1 MFVPASPMDF
11 PCNYDWVKH
20 VLAKMEILIEQTE
33 QLYNTWLCGKCLLKF
48 SVKVV
53 G

>member
-1 MFVPASPMDF
+1 MFVPVLPMDF

-33 QLYNTWLCGKCLLKF
+33 HYAIRGFARNAN
-48 SVKVV
+48 
-53 G
+53 